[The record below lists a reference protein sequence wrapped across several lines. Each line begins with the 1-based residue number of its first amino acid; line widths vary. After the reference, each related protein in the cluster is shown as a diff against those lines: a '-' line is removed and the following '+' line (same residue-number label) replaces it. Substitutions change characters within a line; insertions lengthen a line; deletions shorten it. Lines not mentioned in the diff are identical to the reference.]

1 MIGVAIGLA
10 VLVLVVGGIG
20 TVVYFAVRGQGA
32 ADSVSFRNL
41 LRAYL
46 RLAYLVSLVVFMI
59 GAVMTLTAAFGTI
72 VGHDFS
78 YGPYYASPLS
88 ANCAPNVY
96 GGQSYGGQPKCVYP
110 QNPDDPRQKEDL
122 IRGLS
127 LLVAGLVIGGA
138 HRYGQLS
145 MESADERTRS
155 GLTKAE
161 YLVGT
166 VGFGLVS
173 IVALPAAAYSVLSY
187 NLISHNATNSGS
199 DIPGPA
205 LALALV
211 FLPAWGYY
219 LVSFVRRVRAPA
231 VAGHP

>member
-1 MIGVAIGLA
+1 MVDVIGVALGLA
-10 VLVLVVGGIG
+10 VLVLVVGGLG
-20 TVVYFAVRGQGA
+20 TMVYFAVRGQGGT
-32 ADSVSFRNL
+32 DNFSFRNL

-59 GAVMTLTAAFGTI
+59 GAVMTLTAAFGTV

-78 YGPYYASPLS
+78 YDSFYSHGGTSICTAAPYGP
-88 ANCAPNVY
+88 
-96 GGQSYGGQPKCVYP
+96 P
-110 QNPDDPRQKEDL
+110 QNCVSQAQGDDPRQKEDL

-127 LLVAGLVIGGA
+127 LLVAGLIIGGA

-145 MESADERTRS
+145 METEDERTRS
-155 GLTKAE
+155 GLAKAE

-231 VAGHP
+231 IAEHP